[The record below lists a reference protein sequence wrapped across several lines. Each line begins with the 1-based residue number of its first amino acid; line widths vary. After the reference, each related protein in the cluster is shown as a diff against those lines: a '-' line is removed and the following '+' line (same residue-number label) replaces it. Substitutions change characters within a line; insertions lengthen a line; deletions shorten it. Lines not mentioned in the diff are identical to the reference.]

1 MSPARAPAPTGAGA
15 PLIALHAV
23 ALDTETTGLDVRA
36 DRLVQIGALRLTGAE
51 PHPEDRFEALVNPG
65 VPIPEVAS
73 RIHGLRDAD
82 VAQAEAT
89 GQALARFLDW
99 LGDAVVVG
107 HSIHFDL
114 ALMRHEAHRAGI
126 AWREPRALDTG
137 LLAAGLNPG
146 LVDTSLD
153 ALATSLGVAIAGRH
167 TAFGDAEAAAR
178 VYAAMQPQLLAAGVR
193 TLAQAEALCRKP
205 EALVERQRQAGWFS
219 SPGEGPDF
227 AAAAIR
233 QGAARAIDGFLYR
246 NRIDSVMGA
255 PPHCIEPQAPLV
267 TAARK
272 MADLGIGCLI
282 VSPLPDGGAGIVTE
296 RDVLRA
302 VAAKDV
308 GALTVADVMSA
319 PVIAAPADTLLYR
332 ALGLMARRNLRY
344 LGVTG
349 PDGAV
354 CGVFTLRTLLRQR
367 ALATLTV
374 GDEIAT
380 ASRPRELA
388 KAQAALPRLAASL
401 MADGLSAREVAAV
414 ISAEGRAMTARAA
427 ELAEAQMVEAGRG
440 PAPAAACV
448 LVLGS
453 GGRGESMLAPDQ
465 DNALVID
472 DAYVGDLDAAE
483 DWFAD
488 WAGRMNAILDRA
500 GVPFCKGGVMAK
512 NRAWRRRLGEWRDQ
526 LAAWGAGPTPEAL
539 LNVDIFYDFA
549 PVHAVAGGAALA
561 EALRAAA
568 TEAALAAPGMVRA
581 LGEQAGDRKPA
592 LGMFGRLRTDDRG
605 RIDLKGGG
613 LLPIV
618 SGARAMALRR
628 GVTAVATPERLARA
642 AEAAGRGETD
652 AAMLG
657 DVHLFLMRLI
667 LTQQVADIEAGLA
680 PGNHVDVKALS
691 AEDRDHL
698 REALRRIEPMLEMV
712 RDVLAD

>member
-1 MSPARAPAPTGAGA
+1 MAREAAPTGPAA

-23 ALDTETTGLDVRA
+23 ALDTETTGLDVRT

-51 PHPEDRFEALVNPG
+51 TDHDDRFDALVDPG
-65 VPIPEVAS
+65 VPIPELAS

-82 VAQAEAT
+82 VAGAETAAE
-89 GQALARFLDW
+89 ALARLLNW
-99 LGDAVVVG
+99 MGDAVVVG

-114 ALMRHEAHRAGI
+114 ALMRHEAHRAGL
-126 AWREPRALDTG
+126 AWRDPAALDTG

-153 ALATSLGVAIAGRH
+153 ALAVSLGVAIAGRH

-178 VYAAMQPQLLAAGVR
+178 VYVAMQPQLLAAGVR
-193 TLAQAEALCRKP
+193 TLAQAQALCRKP
-205 EALVERQRQAGWFS
+205 EALLERQRQAGWFAR
-219 SPGEGPDF
+219 PDERPDF

-233 QGAARAIDGFLYR
+233 LGAARAIDGFLYR

-267 TAARK
+267 EAARK
-272 MADLGIGCLI
+272 MTDLGIGCLI
-282 VSPLPDGGAGIVTE
+282 VAPLPDGSAGIVTE
-296 RDVLRA
+296 RDVLGA
-302 VAAKDV
+302 TASGKVAA
-308 GALTVADVMSA
+308 LSVADVMSA

-332 ALGLMARRNLRY
+332 ALGKMARRNLRY

-349 PDGAV
+349 PDGSV

-427 ELAEAQMVEAGRG
+427 EMAEAQMREAGRG
-440 PAPAAACV
+440 PAPAGAC
-448 LVLGS
+448 LLMLGS
-453 GGRGESMLAPDQ
+453 GGRGESLLAPDQ
-465 DNALVID
+465 DNALVVE
-472 DAYVGDLDAAE
+472 DAYAGDLDAAG

-488 WAGRMNAILDRA
+488 WTERVNAILDRA

-512 NRAWRRRLGEWRDQ
+512 MRPWRRRLSEWRDQ
-526 LAAWGAGPTPEAL
+526 LAAWAARPTPQAL

-549 PVHAVAGGAALA
+549 PVHAVGGGARLA
-561 EALRAAA
+561 DALRKAA
-568 TEAALAAPGMVRA
+568 TETALAAPAMVRA
-581 LGEQAGDRKPA
+581 LGEQAGDKRPA
-592 LGMFGRLRTDDRG
+592 LGLFGRLRTDDRG

-618 SGARAMALRR
+618 TGARAMALRR
-628 GVTAVATPERLARA
+628 GVAAVSTPERLTGA
-642 AEAAGRGETD
+642 AQVAGRGEAD

-667 LTQQVADIEAGLA
+667 LGQQVADIDAGMA
-680 PGNHVDVKALS
+680 PTNHVDVRRLT

-698 REALRRIEPMLEMV
+698 REALRRLEPMQEMV